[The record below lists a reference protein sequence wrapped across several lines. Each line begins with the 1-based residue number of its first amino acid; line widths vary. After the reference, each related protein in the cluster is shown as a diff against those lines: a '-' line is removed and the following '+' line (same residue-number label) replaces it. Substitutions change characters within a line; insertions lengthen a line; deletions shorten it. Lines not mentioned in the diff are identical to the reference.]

1 MTVFD
6 AIKVSSKGNYG
17 SLTPEIKKMNAE
29 ISWHIPIKKVF
40 TNFAERMK
48 NPLIKRAAIT
58 INRGLSMGGN
68 TPKVFKA
75 VSKEITQV
83 NEVKEQRITNMAMY
97 TVVIIMC
104 FFVFLCIM
112 LILNNTLFTY
122 FFDIQQQ
129 QTEGGFISSIDPQ
142 RLYYALY
149 SFVFVQGIG
158 SGILG
163 GYMIDGNLPSGVR
176 YSFLLGVISIFV
188 FKFLF

>member
-48 NPLIKRAAIT
+48 NPLIKRAVIT

-97 TVVIIMC
+97 TVVVIMC